1 MSIVTHRLQNRKSI
15 TVTRACGLP
24 TPISD
29 IVINGRMYVMSR
41 LLAVAS
47 LADAG
52 LCNPSGG
59 SCVRDCMQFLI
70 AQLHANTVPEL
81 EQHGGICHLMLAE
94 K

>member
-1 MSIVTHRLQNRKSI
+1 
-15 TVTRACGLP
+15 
-24 TPISD
+24 
-29 IVINGRMYVMSR
+29 MSR

-52 LCNPSGG
+52 LCNPSGR

-70 AQLHANTVPEL
+70 AQMGANPVPEL

-94 K
+94 KELVASPDKGLCHLMPLPSGP